1 MQEIDLKVTVIL
13 LIVLLISFNQC
24 SQTEKI
30 NDIEIE
36 ISNLKYK

>member
-13 LIVLLISFNQC
+13 LIVLLIFFNQC
-24 SQTEKI
+24 SQMEKI
-30 NDIEIE
+30 NDIEME

>member
-1 MQEIDLKVTVIL
+1 MKEIDLKVTVL
-13 LIVLLISFNQC
+13 LLFIIFRAFNQC

-30 NDIEIE
+30 NDIRME

>member
-1 MQEIDLKVTVIL
+1 MEEIDLKVTVL
-13 LIVLLISFNQC
+13 LLFIIFISFNQC

-30 NDIEIE
+30 NDIRME